1 MTEIILHLTSGK
13 GPEECRWV
21 VAQLVKA
28 FASEGTR
35 LGVTCEVLD
44 AAEEALPASLLLRV
58 IGDAAPAFARER
70 TGTILWVGDSPF
82 RPGHRRR
89 NWFVSVTP
97 APSPESV
104 PELREADIEFQT
116 MRASGPGGQHVN
128 KADSAVRATHRPTG
142 LVATAQEQRS
152 QHANRKPAT
161 LKLAV
166 LLENRRSGANEE
178 VQQEHWS
185 AHQNLERGNPVR
197 TYAGPRFTLKGVK

>member
-28 FASEGTR
+28 FAKEGAP

-44 AAEEALPASLLLRV
+44 ADEALPASLLLRV
-58 IGDAAPAFARER
+58 AGDMAPAFAQAR
-70 TGTILWVGDSPF
+70 TGTILWTGESPF
-82 RPGHRRR
+82 RPKYKRR
-89 NWFVSVTP
+89 NWFVGVAE

-104 PELREADIEFQT
+104 PDLRDEDIDFQT

-128 KADSAVRATHRPTG
+128 KTDSAVRATHRPTG

-152 QHANRKPAT
+152 QHANRKLAT
-161 LKLAV
+161 LKLAIM
-166 LLENRRSGANEE
+166 LEERRTSAGDN
-178 VQQEHWS
+178 VRHEHWS
-185 AHQNLERGNPVR
+185 AHQSLERGNPVR
-197 TYAGPRFTLKGVK
+197 TYTGPRFDLKSIK

>member
-28 FASEGTR
+28 FAGEGAR
-35 LGVTCEVLD
+35 QGVTCDVL
-44 AAEEALPASLLLRV
+44 EAGEGTLPASLLLRV
-58 IGDAAPAFARER
+58 DGDAAPAFVRER
-70 TGTILWVGDSPF
+70 IGTILWVGDSPF

-89 NWFVSVTP
+89 NWFVSVGL

-104 PELREADIEFQT
+104 PDLRDDDIDFQT

-128 KADSAVRATHRPTG
+128 KTDSAVRATHRPTG

-152 QHANRKPAT
+152 QHANRKLAT
-161 LKLAV
+161 LKLAMM
-166 LLENRRSGANEE
+166 LEERRSGARDEARH
-178 VQQEHWS
+178 EHWS

-197 TYAGPRFTLKGVK
+197 TYTGPLFKLKVAK